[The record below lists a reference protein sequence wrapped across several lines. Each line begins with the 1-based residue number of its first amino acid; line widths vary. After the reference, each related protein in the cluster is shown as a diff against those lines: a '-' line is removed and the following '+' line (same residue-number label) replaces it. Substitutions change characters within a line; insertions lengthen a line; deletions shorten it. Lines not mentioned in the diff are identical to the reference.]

1 MAYIDRQYYES
12 TFKGNKNLISNAEFE
27 RILDIASDV
36 VYDIALVKP
45 SETDVVNGTFKKAVA
60 YEVEFLIE
68 QGGIDAILGFSNVSL
83 SGTSESLGDY
93 SVGAGKGSSAEVV
106 AADNG
111 IPVSPMTLMLLE
123 RLGLM
128 ARWVY
133 AERYRR
139 CLNGE

>member
-12 TFKGNKNLISNAEFE
+12 TFKGKKDLISNAEFE

-36 VYDIALVKP
+36 VYDIARVKP
-45 SETDVVNGTFKKAVA
+45 SETDVASDTFKKAVA

-68 QGGIDAILGFSNVSL
+68 QGGIDAVLGFSNASL

-93 SVGAGKGSSAEVV
+93 SIAAGNGSGTVITTES
-106 AADNG
+106 G
-111 IPVSPMTLMLLE
+111 IPISPMALMLLE